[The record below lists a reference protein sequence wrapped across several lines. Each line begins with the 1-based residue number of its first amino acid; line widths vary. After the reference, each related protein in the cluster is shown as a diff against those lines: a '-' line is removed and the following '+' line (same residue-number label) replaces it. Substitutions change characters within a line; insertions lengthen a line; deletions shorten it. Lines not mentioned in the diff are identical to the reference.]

1 MSQPTAP
8 APLASLTGEYASVF
22 DLLHD
27 APLLPGENP
36 ADFAALRAA
45 AFREVNP
52 STLIEQIFASELA
65 SLAWEERRLR
75 RLRDVFI
82 RKEMETA
89 LRVIIEQVIEFD
101 EERQEEIET
110 LDSFPGEYAR
120 QLARLYWAR
129 DTATVADV
137 SQLLAKFNVSMDE
150 IAAKSFSANMRVI
163 HDFDSMIAGTV
174 RHRNR
179 LINDI
184 DDRGDRRRRLSG
196 KMDAIIV
203 EG

>member
-1 MSQPTAP
+1 MSQPSASAQP
-8 APLASLTGEYASVF
+8 ALLSGEYASVF

-52 STLIEQIFASELA
+52 STLTEQIFASELA

-89 LRVIIEQVIEFD
+89 LCAIIERVIEFD
-101 EERQEEIET
+101 EERQEEIDALE
-110 LDSFPGEYAR
+110 SFSSEYAR

-137 SQLLAKFNVSMDE
+137 SQLLAKSNVSMDD
-150 IAAKSFSANMRVI
+150 IAAKSFTANMRVI

-179 LINDI
+179 LINDM